1 MSMDTVID
9 LGKACG
15 RELSEAEAA
24 RLREVGNK
32 LNLRDDDA
40 LWPLLAA
47 MEYQRIYYE
56 ALPEKIAGASRTIMD
71 GMAAAAEKETA
82 AAQARLTDS
91 VVEEARNLASKIQ
104 FGELV
109 PMWLFALICLLAY
122 GSLMLW
128 AGFRID
134 TGRDVPLAAV
144 LHMPSGWLISGLC
157 LATGVFC
164 GTLSAMS
171 FAEAEKVWHKKGL
184 VALFFLMLGGIIF
197 NHMITY

>member
-104 FGELV
+104 FGKLV

-144 LHMPSGWLISGLC
+144 LHMPSGCLISGLC